1 MTPAGDRDSD
11 DDIRMNHLRGDI
23 DHAGAIAAVT
33 GAETALFVRLQFGTR
48 ALEIDGHRRRPQRS
62 VRPD

>member
-1 MTPAGDRDSD
+1 
-11 DDIRMNHLRGDI
+11 
-23 DHAGAIAAVT
+23 
-33 GAETALFVRLQFGTR
+33 LQFGTR